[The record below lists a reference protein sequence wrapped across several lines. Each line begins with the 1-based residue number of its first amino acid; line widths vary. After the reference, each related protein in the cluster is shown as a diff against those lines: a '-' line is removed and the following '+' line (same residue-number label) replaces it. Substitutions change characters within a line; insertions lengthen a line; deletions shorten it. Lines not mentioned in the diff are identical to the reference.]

1 MNYLLINFLFQNKQ
15 AKLMVVYNRMEYS
28 VYKLFLFIKGL
39 KVTTILM
46 LLMLPIGIYVY
57 FGREKKD
64 QRIYQSVFDD
74 FYLKTLKNKTLTDAQ
89 KIEHFEQMLEQNGYE
104 VIEISEHKVV
114 AQKKI
119 LSMGLMMIG
128 IGVYIIGLLVYLVY
142 YFYLQKSHEI
152 IFDIY
157 KLKEKS

>member
-1 MNYLLINFLFQNKQ
+1 M
-15 AKLMVVYNRMEYS
+15 
-28 VYKLFLFIKGL
+28 
-39 KVTTILM
+39 TTILM
-46 LLMLPIGIYVY
+46 LLMLPIGLYVY
-57 FGREKKD
+57 FGKEKKD
-64 QRIYQSVFDD
+64 REIYQAVFDD
-74 FYLKTLKNKTLTDAQ
+74 FELKTAKRKDLSNKE
-89 KIEHFEQMLEQNGYE
+89 KIELFEQMLEQNGY
-104 VIEISEHKVV
+104 KVV
-114 AQKKI
+114 EVTETTVKAQKKI

>member
-1 MNYLLINFLFQNKQ
+1 MLLI
-15 AKLMVVYNRMEYS
+15 
-28 VYKLFLFIKGL
+28 
-39 KVTTILM
+39 
-46 LLMLPIGIYVY
+46 LPIGLYVY
-57 FGREKKD
+57 FGKEKKD
-64 QRIYQSVFDD
+64 REIYQAVFDD
-74 FYLKTLKNKTLTDAQ
+74 FELKTAKRKDLSNKE
-89 KIEHFEQMLEQNGYE
+89 KIELFEQMLEQNGY
-104 VIEISEHKVV
+104 KVV
-114 AQKKI
+114 EVTETTVKAQKKI